1 MIFSRKF
8 CHESRENQLFMA
20 TRLGVCVTNGNYIS
34 YVNLNIIWELLVSYR
49 KKLSRRS
56 LKFAMVLTKKIR
68 KRCLI
73 TLLSCAYAGTGNVLK
88 VIYFWLPGSTRRS
101 RLVMGSNFLSLYSSR
116 NFWGS
121 VHNMRV
127 RSTRDLL
134 CLELL

>member
-1 MIFSRKF
+1 MGTFGVIQEKV
-8 CHESRENQLFMA
+8 ESEIIEI
-20 TRLGVCVTNGNYIS
+20 CNGFN
-34 YVNLNIIWELLVSYR
+34 
-49 KKLSRRS
+49 
-56 LKFAMVLTKKIR
+56 KKIR